1 MSFLQFPVSYNFI
14 IRNFGSALDF
24 CLFMCKTLK
33 IYIFHYNFY
42 FPWPFYEWD
51 WVFFYKFKSH
61 LFRCLFKFLVLL
73 GQESVFF
80 LWIFRVIETLKL
92 VVSPSNMDCKY
103 YFWALPLLWCLLFPM
118 HFYFYVFVFVNF
130 FLLWH
135 LDFDLE
141 SGKSIYPINKVS
153 KPQDDLIRKYPH
165 ISLYTKFFSSH
176 AFFFRD
182 NLKFIY
188 STNLEIEEKV
198 IKPTEWFGKY
208 RKS

>member
-1 MSFLQFPVSYNFI
+1 MSETESSFISLKAICLDVCSNFWSFWG
-14 IRNFGSALDF
+14 RNQ
-24 CLFMCKTLK
+24 
-33 IYIFHYNFY
+33 Y
-42 FPWPFYEWD
+42 
-51 WVFFYKFKSH
+51 FFY
-61 LFRCLFKFLVLL
+61 
-73 GQESVFF
+73 G
-80 LWIFRVIETLKL
+80 IFRVIETLKL